1 MGLTEHVWINYRT
14 FLIFWIVL
22 ALTVAVTKVNERE
35 YESEIIY
42 NNMRSVDIEIG

>member
-1 MGLTEHVWINYRT
+1 MGLTEYVWINYRT